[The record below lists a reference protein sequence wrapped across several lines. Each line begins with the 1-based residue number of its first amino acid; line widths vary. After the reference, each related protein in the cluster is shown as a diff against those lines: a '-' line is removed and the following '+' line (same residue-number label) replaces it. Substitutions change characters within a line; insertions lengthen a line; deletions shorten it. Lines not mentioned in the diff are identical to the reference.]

1 MKKNLFY
8 IFISI
13 ICLFCFVTRAS
24 AVTTPFENQEIF
36 LHDWDTELKEGLQTK
51 QILYEDKLYY
61 EYGYITSSIEID
73 YDNSQLNDKLV
84 KYDITS
90 NIVKEKTLKNTIL
103 FNVEIQDDY
112 IYALGIKTS
121 SGIPFIFIYNLNLE
135 LVEQYF
141 IDISSSNLE
150 YIIMNN
156 IYGINTFAVEDN
168 NIYIQL
174 NGEVG
179 VFNTDTEQVS
189 EVTDEEIIKKYF
201 PYLLTGSISYDKKDD
216 YEVYSGFIRCDKS
229 TRTCMQENYVYLMK
243 NNEEVWYKEYS
254 EYTGIVNV
262 KIVDNYIVGLGSRY
276 DEDNNKIIEIIVIDM
291 ENGEILQKIT
301 PDATTN
307 NNYIMLEAGEK
318 SFMVN
323 SVTESTDGNC
333 AIVDSTLSTTLM
345 GEAANSQGC
354 YNLTKEVWYIPLN
367 ITTKVIGTGKG
378 KIEAINTARYG
389 EDITFKVT
397 PDNGYILGEVRVTD
411 ANGNVVTFTDN
422 TFTMPNA
429 DVLIEVTFNL
439 EENSETSDLILTIC
453 TLLIISVI
461 LITYSNRKKNNLV

>member
-1 MKKNLFY
+1 MKKKLFY

-13 ICLFCFVTRAS
+13 CLFGFISRVS
-24 AVTTPFENQEIF
+24 ALALPFENQEIF
-36 LHDWDTELKEGLQTK
+36 FHDWDSELKEGIQTE
-51 QILYEDKLYY
+51 QILFEDKLYY
-61 EYGYITSSIEID
+61 EHGYITSSIEID
-73 YDNSQLNDKLV
+73 YDNSQLDDKLV
-84 KYDITS
+84 KYDIAS

-103 FNVEIQDDY
+103 LNAEIHGDY

-121 SGIPFIFIYNLNLE
+121 SEITCMFIYNLNLE

-141 IDISSSNLE
+141 MDISSSSLF
-150 YIIMNN
+150 YSILNN

-179 VFNTDTEQVS
+179 VFNIDTEQVS
-189 EVTDEEIIKKYF
+189 EVTDEDIVKKHF

-216 YEVYSGFIRCDKS
+216 YEVYSGIIGCGKIRAICDPES
-229 TRTCMQENYVYLMK
+229 YVYLMK
-243 NNEEVWYKEYS
+243 NSEEVWYKEYS
-254 EYTGIVNV
+254 DYTGIVNV

-276 DEDNNKIIEIIVIDM
+276 DEEDNNIIEIIVIDM
-291 ENGEILQKIT
+291 GTGEILQKIT
-301 PDATTN
+301 PDSTTN

-323 SVTESTDGNC
+323 SLTESTDGNC
-333 AIVDSTLSTTLM
+333 AIVDASLSTTLM
-345 GEAANSQGC
+345 GDVSNSQGC
-354 YNLTKEVWYIPLN
+354 YNLTNEVWYIPLN

-389 EDITFKVT
+389 EDVTFKVT
-397 PDNGYILGEVRVTD
+397 PDNGYILGEVKVTD
-411 ANGNVVTFTDN
+411 SQGNTVIFTDN

-439 EENSETSDLILTIC
+439 EENSETSDLILTLC
-453 TLLIISVI
+453 TILIISGI
-461 LITYSNRKKNNLV
+461 LLSYVNYKKKNIA